1 MEGLELTCFQI
12 ISAVGSARSF
22 YIEAIQEAKAGHYD
36 SAKDL
41 IQQGQAI
48 FLEGQHAHAALIQ
61 QEASGDQLA
70 FQLLLVHAEDQLMSA
85 ESFGIL
91 AEEFISVYETI
102 ERRSYEKGN

>member
-48 FLEGQHAHAALIQ
+48 FLEGHHAHAALIQ

-70 FQLLLVHAEDQLMSA
+70 FQLLLPPPIVTTLIAFFITSPLYGFIHTDKFFRQNAE
-85 ESFGIL
+85 
-91 AEEFISVYETI
+91 
-102 ERRSYEKGN
+102 